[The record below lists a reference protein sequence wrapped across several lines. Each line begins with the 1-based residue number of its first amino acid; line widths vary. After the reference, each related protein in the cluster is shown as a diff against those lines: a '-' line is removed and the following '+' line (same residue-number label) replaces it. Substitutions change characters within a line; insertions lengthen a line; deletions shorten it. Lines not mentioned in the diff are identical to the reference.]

1 LHQVWV
7 SIRGHYRLFRSYYA
21 PAGD

>member
-1 LHQVWV
+1 LHQFWV
-7 SIRGHYRLFRSYYA
+7 FAGGHYKLVRSYYA